1 MKKSILIFCL
11 VSLAWFSCK
20 KKKSSKPPNI
30 IVILT
35 DDQRWDA
42 IGYAGN
48 KIIKTPEQDQLAL
61 EGTYFNKAFV
71 TTPICGASRATI
83 ITGLY
88 ERKHN
93 FTLGGTT
100 LNPVY
105 LKKNYPLE
113 LRKNGYH
120 TGFFGKF
127 GIKNNG
133 DLSNIF
139 SEFEVYDRNNKFEDH
154 RGYYYK
160 SIGKDTVHLTQYTG
174 HKALAFIDNAP
185 SDGPFCLSISFSAP
199 HAHDGAWEGIKKQYF
214 WQEEVDDYYRDTV
227 IPGPNNASHDRFAA
241 LPKEV
246 REGFNRVRWYWRYD
260 SKERYQESLKGYY
273 RMIGG
278 VDKELGKIREMLTKK
293 GIADN
298 TIIVWMGDNGY
309 FLGERQMA
317 GKWLMYDNSVRVPLI
332 IYDPRVKKHHDVED
346 MVANVDLAATILDFS
361 GVKSDLKTHGISL
374 VPYVNN
380 GSSKYKRKELMIEH
394 LWDFQPIPP
403 SEGIRTEQWKYFR
416 YRTIKATEELY
427 DLENDPQELNNLAS
441 NTKYKIIL
449 QNMRDK
455 LDQKITLYSK

>member
-11 VSLAWFSCK
+11 VSLAWFSFK

>member
-1 MKKSILIFCL
+1 MFCL

-449 QNMRDK
+449 QNMRNK

>member
-1 MKKSILIFCL
+1 MKKSVLMFCL

-394 LWDFQPIPP
+394 LWDFQPIPS

-455 LDQKITLYSK
+455 LDQKITMYSK

>member
-227 IPGPNNASHDRFAA
+227 IPGPNNASDDRFAA

-273 RMIGG
+273 RMISG

-332 IYDPRVKKHHDVED
+332 IYDPRVKKHHEVED

-374 VPYVNN
+374 VPYVYN

-455 LDQKITLYSK
+455 LDQKTTLYSK

>member
-133 DLSNIF
+133 NLSNIF

-394 LWDFQPIPP
+394 LWDFQPIPS

-455 LDQKITLYSK
+455 LDQKTTLYSK

>member
-139 SEFEVYDRNNKFEDH
+139 SEFEVYDRNNKFKDH

-160 SIGKDTVHLTQYTG
+160 TIGKDTVHLTQYTG

>member
-42 IGYAGN
+42 IGYVGN

-71 TTPICGASRATI
+71 TTPICGASRASI

-133 DLSNIF
+133 DLSNLF
-139 SEFEVYDRNNKFEDH
+139 SEFEVYDRNNRFKDH

-160 SIGKDTVHLTQYTG
+160 TIGKDTVHLTQYTG

-227 IPGPNNASHDRFAA
+227 IPGPNNASDDRFAA

-246 REGFNRVRWYWRYD
+246 REGFNRLRWFWRYD
-260 SKERYQESLKGYY
+260 SKKRYQESLKGYY

-278 VDKELGKIREMLTKK
+278 VDRELGKIREMLTKK
-293 GIADN
+293 GIAEN

>member
-11 VSLAWFSCK
+11 ISLAWFSCK

-105 LKKNYPLE
+105 LKKNYPHE

-133 DLSNIF
+133 NLSNIF
-139 SEFEVYDRNNKFEDH
+139 SEFEVYDRNNKFKDH

-160 SIGKDTVHLTQYTG
+160 TIGKDTVHLTQYTG
-174 HKALAFIDNAP
+174 HKALTFIDNAP
-185 SDGPFCLSISFSAP
+185 SDRPFCLSISFSAP

-227 IPGPNNASHDRFAA
+227 IPGPNNASDDRFAA

-273 RMIGG
+273 RMISG

-374 VPYVNN
+374 VPYVYN

-441 NTKYKIIL
+441 NAKYKIIL

>member
-227 IPGPNNASHDRFAA
+227 IPGPNNASDDRFAA

>member
-11 VSLAWFSCK
+11 ISLAWFSCK

-139 SEFEVYDRNNKFEDH
+139 SEFEVYDRNNKFKDH

-160 SIGKDTVHLTQYTG
+160 TIGKDTVHLTQYTG
-174 HKALAFIDNAP
+174 HKALTFIDNAP
-185 SDGPFCLSISFSAP
+185 SDRPFCLSISFSAP

-214 WQEEVDDYYRDTV
+214 WQEEVDNYYRDTV
-227 IPGPNNASHDRFAA
+227 IPGPNNASDDRFAA

-246 REGFNRVRWYWRYD
+246 REGFNRARWFWRYD
-260 SKERYQESLKGYY
+260 SKERYQQSLKGYY

-278 VDKELGKIREMLTKK
+278 VDRELGKMREILTKK
-293 GIADN
+293 GIAEN

-332 IYDPRVKKHHDVED
+332 IYDPRVKKHYDVED
-346 MVANVDLAATILDFS
+346 MVANIDLAATILDFS
-361 GVKSDLKTHGISL
+361 GVKSDLKTHGTSL
-374 VPYVNN
+374 VPYVYN
-380 GSSKYKRKELMIEH
+380 GSSKGKRNELMIEH
-394 LWDFQPIPP
+394 LWDFQPIPS
-403 SEGIRTEQWKYFR
+403 SEGIRTEEWKYFR

>member
-1 MKKSILIFCL
+1 
-11 VSLAWFSCK
+11 
-20 KKKSSKPPNI
+20 
-30 IVILT
+30 
-35 DDQRWDA
+35 
-42 IGYAGN
+42 
-48 KIIKTPEQDQLAL
+48 
-61 EGTYFNKAFV
+61 
-71 TTPICGASRATI
+71 
-83 ITGLY
+83 
-88 ERKHN
+88 
-93 FTLGGTT
+93 
-100 LNPVY
+100 
-105 LKKNYPLE
+105 
-113 LRKNGYH
+113 
-120 TGFFGKF
+120 
-127 GIKNNG
+127 
-133 DLSNIF
+133 
-139 SEFEVYDRNNKFEDH
+139 
-154 RGYYYK
+154 
-160 SIGKDTVHLTQYTG
+160 
-174 HKALAFIDNAP
+174 
-185 SDGPFCLSISFSAP
+185 
-199 HAHDGAWEGIKKQYF
+199 
-214 WQEEVDDYYRDTV
+214 
-227 IPGPNNASHDRFAA
+227 
-241 LPKEV
+241 
-246 REGFNRVRWYWRYD
+246 
-260 SKERYQESLKGYY
+260 
-273 RMIGG
+273 MIGG

>member
-246 REGFNRVRWYWRYD
+246 REGFNRVRWFWRYD

>member
-133 DLSNIF
+133 DLSNLF
-139 SEFEVYDRNNKFEDH
+139 SEFEVYDRNNKFKDH

-160 SIGKDTVHLTQYTG
+160 TIGKDTVHLTQYTG

>member
-1 MKKSILIFCL
+1 MRNSVLILCFL
-11 VSLAWFSCK
+11 GLTYFSCK
-20 KKKSSKPPNI
+20 KKKSDNLPNI

-48 KIIKTPEQDQLAL
+48 KIIKTPEQDKLAR

-71 TTPICGASRATI
+71 TTPICGASRASI

-100 LNPVY
+100 IDPIY
-105 LKKNYPLE
+105 LKENYPVALK
-113 LRKNGYH
+113 KNGYH

-133 DLSNIF
+133 NLSNLF
-139 SEFEVYDRNNKFEDH
+139 SEFEVYDRNNKSKDG

-160 SIGKDTVHLTQYTG
+160 TIGKDTVHLTRYTG
-174 HKALAFIDNAP
+174 DKALKFIDNAP
-185 SDGPFCLSISFSAP
+185 IDQPFCLSISFSAP

-214 WQEEVDDYYRDTV
+214 WQEEVDDYFRNIE
-227 IPGPNNASHDRFAA
+227 IPDPNNASNDRFAA

-246 REGFNRVRWYWRYD
+246 RKGFNRLRWFWRYD
-260 SKERYQESLKGYY
+260 TKQRYQESIKGYY

-278 VDKELGKIREMLTKK
+278 IDIELGKIREILSKK

-298 TIIVWMGDNGY
+298 TIIIWMGDNGY
-309 FLGERQMA
+309 FLGERQIA

-332 IYDPRVKKHHDVED
+332 IYDPRAKKHYDVDD
-346 MVANVDLAATILDFS
+346 MVANVDLATTILDFA
-361 GVKSDLKTHGISL
+361 GIKSNLKTHGMSL
-374 VPYVNN
+374 VPYVYD
-380 GSSKYKRKELMIEH
+380 GTSKNKREELMIEH
-394 LWDFQPIPP
+394 LWDFLPIPP
-403 SEGIRTEQWKYFR
+403 SEGVRTEQWKYFR
-416 YRTIKATEELY
+416 YKTINAPEELY
-427 DLENDPQELNNLAS
+427 NLKNDPKELNNLAS
-441 NTKYKIIL
+441 DKEYKNIL
-449 QNMRDK
+449 KKMRNK
-455 LDQKITLYSK
+455 LDQKIALYSK

>member
-227 IPGPNNASHDRFAA
+227 IPGPNNASDDRFAA

-394 LWDFQPIPP
+394 LWDFQPIPS

-455 LDQKITLYSK
+455 LDQKTTLYSK

>member
-133 DLSNIF
+133 NLSNIF
-139 SEFEVYDRNNKFEDH
+139 SEFEVYDRNNKFKDH

-160 SIGKDTVHLTQYTG
+160 TIGKDTVHLTQYTG
-174 HKALAFIDNAP
+174 HKALTFIDNAP
-185 SDGPFCLSISFSAP
+185 SDRPFCLSISFSAP

-214 WQEEVDDYYRDTV
+214 WQEEVDNYYRDTV
-227 IPGPNNASHDRFAA
+227 IPGPNNASDDRFAA

-246 REGFNRVRWYWRYD
+246 REGFNRARWFWRYD
-260 SKERYQESLKGYY
+260 SKERYQQSLKGYY

-278 VDKELGKIREMLTKK
+278 VDRELGKMREILTKK
-293 GIADN
+293 GIAEN

-374 VPYVNN
+374 VPYVYN
-380 GSSKYKRKELMIEH
+380 GSSMDKRKELMIEH
-394 LWDFQPIPP
+394 LWELRPIPS

-416 YRTIKATEELY
+416 YRTVKATEELY

>member
-71 TTPICGASRATI
+71 TTPICGASRASI

-214 WQEEVDDYYRDTV
+214 WQEEVDDYYRDIV

>member
-246 REGFNRVRWYWRYD
+246 REGFNRVRWFWRYD

-455 LDQKITLYSK
+455 LDQKITMYSK

>member
-1 MKKSILIFCL
+1 MKKSVLMFCL

-246 REGFNRVRWYWRYD
+246 REGFNRVRWFWRYD

-455 LDQKITLYSK
+455 LDQKITMYSK

>member
-185 SDGPFCLSISFSAP
+185 TDGPFCLSISFSAP

>member
-273 RMIGG
+273 RMISG

-374 VPYVNN
+374 VPYVYN

>member
-394 LWDFQPIPP
+394 LWDFQPIPS

-455 LDQKITLYSK
+455 LDQKTTLYSK

>member
-185 SDGPFCLSISFSAP
+185 SDGPFYLSISFSAP

>member
-1 MKKSILIFCL
+1 M
-11 VSLAWFSCK
+11 
-20 KKKSSKPPNI
+20 
-30 IVILT
+30 
-35 DDQRWDA
+35 
-42 IGYAGN
+42 
-48 KIIKTPEQDQLAL
+48 
-61 EGTYFNKAFV
+61 
-71 TTPICGASRATI
+71 
-83 ITGLY
+83 Y

-298 TIIVWMGDNGY
+298 
-309 FLGERQMA
+309 L
-317 GKWLMYDNSVRVPLI
+317 SLI
-332 IYDPRVKKHHDVED
+332 HI
-346 MVANVDLAATILDFS
+346 
-361 GVKSDLKTHGISL
+361 
-374 VPYVNN
+374 
-380 GSSKYKRKELMIEH
+380 
-394 LWDFQPIPP
+394 
-403 SEGIRTEQWKYFR
+403 
-416 YRTIKATEELY
+416 
-427 DLENDPQELNNLAS
+427 
-441 NTKYKIIL
+441 
-449 QNMRDK
+449 
-455 LDQKITLYSK
+455 

>member
-160 SIGKDTVHLTQYTG
+160 TIGKDTVHLTQYTG

>member
-11 VSLAWFSCK
+11 ISLAWFSCK

-227 IPGPNNASHDRFAA
+227 IPGPNNASDDRFAA

-374 VPYVNN
+374 VPYVYN

>member
-139 SEFEVYDRNNKFEDH
+139 SEFEVYDRNNKFKDH

-160 SIGKDTVHLTQYTG
+160 TIGKDTVHLTQYTG

-185 SDGPFCLSISFSAP
+185 SDRPFCLSISFSAP

-214 WQEEVDDYYRDTV
+214 WQEEVDNYYRDTV
-227 IPGPNNASHDRFAA
+227 IPGPNNASDDRFAA

-246 REGFNRVRWYWRYD
+246 REGFNRARWFWRYD
-260 SKERYQESLKGYY
+260 SKERYQQSLKGYY

-278 VDKELGKIREMLTKK
+278 VDRELGKIREILTKK
-293 GIADN
+293 GIAEN

-374 VPYVNN
+374 VPYVYN
-380 GSSKYKRKELMIEH
+380 GSSKDKRKELMIEH
-394 LWDFQPIPP
+394 LWDFQPIPS

>member
-174 HKALAFIDNAP
+174 HKALTFIDNAP

-214 WQEEVDDYYRDTV
+214 WQEEVDNYYRDTV
-227 IPGPNNASHDRFAA
+227 IPGPNNASDDRFEA

-374 VPYVNN
+374 VPYVYN

>member
-139 SEFEVYDRNNKFEDH
+139 SEFEVYDRNKKFEDH

-227 IPGPNNASHDRFAA
+227 IPGPNNASDDRFAA

-273 RMIGG
+273 RMISG

-374 VPYVNN
+374 VPYVYN

>member
-93 FTLGGTT
+93 FTLGGIT

-227 IPGPNNASHDRFAA
+227 IPGPNNASDDRFAA

-273 RMIGG
+273 RMISG

-374 VPYVNN
+374 VPYVYN

>member
-11 VSLAWFSCK
+11 FSLAWFSCK
-20 KKKSSKPPNI
+20 KKKSFKQPNI

-139 SEFEVYDRNNKFEDH
+139 SEFEVYDRNNKFKDH

-160 SIGKDTVHLTQYTG
+160 TIGKDTVHLTQYTG

-185 SDGPFCLSISFSAP
+185 SDRPFCLSISFSAP

-214 WQEEVDDYYRDTV
+214 WQEEVDNYYRDTV
-227 IPGPNNASHDRFAA
+227 IPGPNNASDDRFGA

-246 REGFNRVRWYWRYD
+246 REGFNRARWFWRYD
-260 SKERYQESLKGYY
+260 SKERYQQSLKGYY

-278 VDKELGKIREMLTKK
+278 VDRELGKIREILTKK
-293 GIADN
+293 GIAEN

-374 VPYVNN
+374 VPYVYN
-380 GSSKYKRKELMIEH
+380 GSSKDKRKELMIEH

>member
-427 DLENDPQELNNLAS
+427 DLENDPQELNNLAI

-449 QNMRDK
+449 QNMRNK

>member
-394 LWDFQPIPP
+394 LWDFQPIPS

>member
-227 IPGPNNASHDRFAA
+227 IPGPNNASDDRFSA

-273 RMIGG
+273 RMISG

-309 FLGERQMA
+309 FHGERQMA

-374 VPYVNN
+374 VPYVYN

-441 NTKYKIIL
+441 NTEYKIIL

>member
-455 LDQKITLYSK
+455 LDQKITMYSK

>member
-11 VSLAWFSCK
+11 ISLAWFSCK

-273 RMIGG
+273 RMISG

-374 VPYVNN
+374 VPYVYN